1 MEMQIFQFIFL
12 GLSTLNSYTTTG
24 HEEAVQTLMHILTL
38 EKTGVHDSI
47 IIKWILRNRMGRR
60 GLD

>member
-1 MEMQIFQFIFL
+1 MEMQIFEFIFL

-24 HEEAVQTLMHILTL
+24 HEEAVQTSMRILTL

-47 IIKWILRNRMGRR
+47 IIKWVLRNRTAGR